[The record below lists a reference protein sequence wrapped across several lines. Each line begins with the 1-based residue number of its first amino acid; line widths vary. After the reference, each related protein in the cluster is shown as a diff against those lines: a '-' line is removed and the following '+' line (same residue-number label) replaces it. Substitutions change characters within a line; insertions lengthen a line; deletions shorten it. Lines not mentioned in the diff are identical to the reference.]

1 MTKAE
6 LVAEITKVTGST
18 KQDSERVLNGVFDS
32 IKEAL
37 SKGEEVRLTGFGS
50 FKVNGRAARTGRNPR
65 TGQEIKIAA
74 SKVPAFRPG
83 KELKDAV
90 NA

>member
-6 LVAEITKVTGST
+6 LISEIAKVSGLT
-18 KQDSERVLNGVFDS
+18 KQDSEQALNGIFNAV
-32 IKEAL
+32 KEAL

-65 TGQEIKIAA
+65 TGEEIKIAA
-74 SKVPAFRPG
+74 SKAPVFRPG

>member
-6 LVAEITKVTGST
+6 LIAEISNTIGSKKDAET
-18 KQDSERVLNGVFDS
+18 VLNAVFES
-32 IKEAL
+32 IKQAL
-37 SKGEEVRLTGFGS
+37 AKGEEVRLTGFGS

-65 TGQEIKIAA
+65 TGDEIKIAA
-74 SKVPAFRPG
+74 SKAPAFKAG

-90 NA
+90 NS

>member
-1 MTKAE
+1 MNKSELIKKISNTVGSKKDAE
-6 LVAEITKVTGST
+6 V
-18 KQDSERVLNGVFDS
+18 VLDAVFDT
-32 IKEAL
+32 IKKAL
-37 SKGEEVRLTGFGS
+37 AKGEEIRLTGFGS

-74 SKVPAFRPG
+74 SKAPVFKPG

>member
-1 MTKAE
+1 MK
-6 LVAEITKVTGST
+6 LQKSLPLNKKLSKVL
-18 KQDSERVLNGVFDS
+18 R
-32 IKEAL
+32 L
-37 SKGEEVRLTGFGS
+37 SLSPLKKLSKKGEEVRLTGFGS

-74 SKVPAFRPG
+74 SKVPTFKPG

>member
-1 MTKAE
+1 MTKSE
-6 LVAEITKVTGST
+6 LIAEISNIVGS
-18 KQDSERVLNGVFDS
+18 KKDAEAALDAVFTS
-32 IKEAL
+32 IKQAL
-37 SKGEEVRLTGFGS
+37 AKDEEVRLTGFGS

-74 SKVPAFRPG
+74 SKAPAFRPG

>member
-1 MTKAE
+1 MTKSELIAEISKVAE
-6 LVAEITKVTGST
+6 LT
-18 KQDSERVLNGVFDS
+18 KQNAEQALNGIFDA
-32 IKEAL
+32 IKTAL

-74 SKVPAFRPG
+74 SKAPVFKAG

-90 NA
+90 NK

>member
-1 MTKAE
+1 MNKSELINEIAKVVASKQEAEQGFKAIFE
-6 LVAEITKVTGST
+6 
-18 KQDSERVLNGVFDS
+18 S

-37 SKGEEVRLTGFGS
+37 QKGEEVRLTGFGS

-74 SKVPAFRPG
+74 SKVPTFKPG

>member
-1 MTKAE
+1 MTKSE
-6 LVAEITKVTGST
+6 LIAEIAKVAGTT
-18 KQDSERVLNGVFDS
+18 KQNAEQALNGIFDA
-32 IKEAL
+32 IKSAL

-65 TGQEIKIAA
+65 TGEELKIAA
-74 SKVPAFRPG
+74 SKVPVFRPG

-90 NA
+90 NK

>member
-6 LVAEITKVTGST
+6 LVAEISKVTGST
-18 KQDSERVLNGVFDS
+18 KQNSERAFNSFFDS

-50 FKVNGRAARTGRNPR
+50 FKVNGRAARTGRNPK
-65 TGQEIKIAA
+65 TGAEIKIAA

-83 KELKDAV
+83 KELKDTV
-90 NA
+90 NK

>member
-1 MTKAE
+1 MTKSELIVEISNIVGSKKDAE
-6 LVAEITKVTGST
+6 AALDA
-18 KQDSERVLNGVFDS
+18 VFTS
-32 IKEAL
+32 IKQAL
-37 SKGEEVRLTGFGS
+37 AKGEEVRLTGFGS
-50 FKVNGRAARTGRNPR
+50 FKVNGRAARIGRNPR

-74 SKVPAFRPG
+74 SKAPAFRPG

>member
-1 MTKAE
+1 MTKSE
-6 LVAEITKVTGST
+6 LIAEISNTVGS
-18 KQDSERVLNGVFDS
+18 KKDAEAVLNSVFDS
-32 IKEAL
+32 IKKAL

-74 SKVPAFRPG
+74 SKVPAFKPG

-90 NA
+90 NK

>member
-6 LVAEITKVTGST
+6 LIAVISNTVGSKKDAET
-18 KQDSERVLNGVFDS
+18 VLNAVFES
-32 IKEAL
+32 IKQAL
-37 SKGEEVRLTGFGS
+37 AKGEEVRLTGFGS

-65 TGQEIKIAA
+65 TGDEIKIAA
-74 SKVPAFRPG
+74 SKAPAFKPG
-83 KELKDAV
+83 KEFKDAV

>member
-1 MTKAE
+1 MNKSE
-6 LVAEITKVTGST
+6 LIIEIAKVSGLT
-18 KQDSERVLNGVFDS
+18 KQNAEQALNGIFDA
-32 IKEAL
+32 IKSAL

-65 TGQEIKIAA
+65 TGEELKIAA

>member
-6 LVAEITKVTGST
+6 LVAEIAKVAGST
-18 KQDSERVLNGVFDS
+18 KQDSERALNGVFDS

-65 TGQEIKIAA
+65 TGAEIKIAA
-74 SKVPAFRPG
+74 SKVPVFRPG

-90 NA
+90 NK